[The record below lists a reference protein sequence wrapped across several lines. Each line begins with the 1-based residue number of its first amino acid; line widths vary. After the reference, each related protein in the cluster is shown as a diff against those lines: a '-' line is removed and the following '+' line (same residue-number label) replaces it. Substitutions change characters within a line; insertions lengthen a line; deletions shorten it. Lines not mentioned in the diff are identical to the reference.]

1 MVNRKVMIEGF
12 NEADFIDSFK
22 SSHTDAPSTVTSAES
37 KAEHVISKENKTDK
51 DIPKKEANS
60 KKSKKDDYLTIF
72 FEPKDDITPRY
83 GKTITI
89 RPEYHTTIQQLV
101 RIVANEEITIFNYL
115 DNVIEHHLK
124 QYSDEISKIYSS
136 KLPIYLKSKQ

>member
-1 MVNRKVMIEGF
+1 MVNRKVMIDGF

-22 SSHTDAPSTVTSAES
+22 SSHTDTLTPNTSTDN
-37 KAEHVISKENKTDK
+37 KAKLTITKDNQKEK
-51 DIPKKEANS
+51 DITKKEISS
-60 KKSKKDDYLTIF
+60 KKNKKDDYLTTF
-72 FEPKDDITPRY
+72 FELKDDITPRY

-101 RIVANEEITIFNYL
+101 RIVANEDITIFNYL